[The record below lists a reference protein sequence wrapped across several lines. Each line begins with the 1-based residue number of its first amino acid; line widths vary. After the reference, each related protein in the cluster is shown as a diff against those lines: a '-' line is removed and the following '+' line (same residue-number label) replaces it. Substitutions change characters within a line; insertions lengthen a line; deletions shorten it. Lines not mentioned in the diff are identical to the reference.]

1 MMSLRTNIL
10 LKKMGR
16 HSHLYHYYLDKFIK
30 VNKKGEAKS
39 SVQPCKDVRK
49 SKTNE
54 SIKITY
60 LAKV

>member
-1 MMSLRTNIL
+1 
-10 LKKMGR
+10 MGR

-39 SVQPCKDVRK
+39 SEQPCKDVRK